1 MKNRLLY
8 ILLLLGLCGQE
19 VSAAGIDGPARREIG
34 RTLTRIVA
42 REVSGGYVRIEG
54 VDASRKR
61 VRIYTSVGLSYYP
74 FREENLRAMRDSVR
88 LLMPP
93 EFRKA
98 DIELYSDKREV
109 GELIPMACRTGAE
122 YRKLLRKKK
131 IVPFTNRSERPLV
144 TRSSAPV
151 VPSQGLAGRHIALW
165 QSHGRYF
172 DQPQNRWKWQRSQ
185 LWQTCEDLY
194 TQSYVLP
201 YLVPMLENA
210 GACVM
215 LPRERDVQ
223 KYEILA
229 DNDAAGQYREEEGPE
244 KWQPGGMGFAHVQ
257 QVYTTGQNPF
267 RDGTTRRVRSV
278 TGGAESRAVWTAD
291 IPERG
296 EYAVYV
302 SYDSTPQNADD
313 AQYTVHHLGGDS
325 SFAVNQTM
333 GGGTWIYL
341 GRFLLDAGSQEVVTL
356 TNRSRQAGRIVSADA
371 VKIGGGYGN
380 IARTVCDSLRR
391 PGMVCHLETS
401 GYPPF
406 LRGRPLLAPVGRI
419 RRKGL
424 LPEGEPGRLQGRL
437 HVARPLGQCPDGRFG
452 ADARQRRAA
461 HSGRYGAGVPLR
473 CGRAAQ

>member
-42 REVSGGYVRIEG
+42 REVAGGYVRIEG

-278 TGGAESRAVWTAD
+278 TGGAESRAVWTA
-291 IPERG
+291 R
-296 EYAVYV
+296 
-302 SYDSTPQNADD
+302 
-313 AQYTVHHLGGDS
+313 H
-325 SFAVNQTM
+325 
-333 GGGTWIYL
+333 
-341 GRFLLDAGSQEVVTL
+341 
-356 TNRSRQAGRIVSADA
+356 SR
-371 VKIGGGYGN
+371 
-380 IARTVCDSLRR
+380 T
-391 PGMVCHLETS
+391 
-401 GYPPF
+401 
-406 LRGRPLLAPVGRI
+406 GRI
-419 RRKGL
+419 RRL
-424 LPEGEPGRLQGRL
+424 REL
-437 HVARPLGQCPDGRFG
+437 RFDS
-452 ADARQRRAA
+452 AKR
-461 HSGRYGAGVPLR
+461 
-473 CGRAAQ
+473 

>member
-165 QSHGRYF
+165 QTSPR
-172 DQPQNRWKWQRSQ
+172 
-185 LWQTCEDLY
+185 T
-194 TQSYVLP
+194 
-201 YLVPMLENA
+201 A
-210 GACVM
+210 G
-215 LPRERDVQ
+215 
-223 KYEILA
+223 
-229 DNDAAGQYREEEGPE
+229 NGS
-244 KWQPGGMGFAHVQ
+244 
-257 QVYTTGQNPF
+257 
-267 RDGTTRRVRSV
+267 VRSC
-278 TGGAESRAVWTAD
+278 
-291 IPERG
+291 
-296 EYAVYV
+296 
-302 SYDSTPQNADD
+302 
-313 AQYTVHHLGGDS
+313 
-325 SFAVNQTM
+325 
-333 GGGTWIYL
+333 
-341 GRFLLDAGSQEVVTL
+341 GRP
-356 TNRSRQAGRIVSADA
+356 
-371 VKIGGGYGN
+371 
-380 IARTVCDSLRR
+380 ARTSIPRATCCRIWFRCSKM
-391 PGMVCHLETS
+391 PG
-401 GYPPF
+401 P
-406 LRGRPLLAPVGRI
+406 A
-419 RRKGL
+419 
-424 LPEGEPGRLQGRL
+424 
-437 HVARPLGQCPDGRFG
+437 
-452 ADARQRRAA
+452 
-461 HSGRYGAGVPLR
+461 
-473 CGRAAQ
+473 

>member
-1 MKNRLLY
+1 MKNKLLY
-8 ILLLLGLCGQE
+8 IFLLLGLCGQE

-185 LWQTCEDLY
+185 LWQTCEDL
-194 TQSYVLP
+194 
-201 YLVPMLENA
+201 
-210 GACVM
+210 
-215 LPRERDVQ
+215 
-223 KYEILA
+223 
-229 DNDAAGQYREEEGPE
+229 
-244 KWQPGGMGFAHVQ
+244 
-257 QVYTTGQNPF
+257 
-267 RDGTTRRVRSV
+267 
-278 TGGAESRAVWTAD
+278 
-291 IPERG
+291 
-296 EYAVYV
+296 
-302 SYDSTPQNADD
+302 
-313 AQYTVHHLGGDS
+313 
-325 SFAVNQTM
+325 
-333 GGGTWIYL
+333 
-341 GRFLLDAGSQEVVTL
+341 
-356 TNRSRQAGRIVSADA
+356 
-371 VKIGGGYGN
+371 
-380 IARTVCDSLRR
+380 
-391 PGMVCHLETS
+391 
-401 GYPPF
+401 
-406 LRGRPLLAPVGRI
+406 
-419 RRKGL
+419 
-424 LPEGEPGRLQGRL
+424 
-437 HVARPLGQCPDGRFG
+437 
-452 ADARQRRAA
+452 
-461 HSGRYGAGVPLR
+461 
-473 CGRAAQ
+473 

>member
-88 LLMPP
+88 LLLPP

-98 DIELYSDKREV
+98 AIELYSDKREV

-356 TNRSRQAGRIVSADA
+356 TNRSRQAGREDRRRLRQHSPHGVRFAA
-371 VKIGGGYGN
+371 P
-380 IARTVCDSLRR
+380 ARHGVPFGDERLS
-391 PGMVCHLETS
+391 
-401 GYPPF
+401 PF

>member
-1 MKNRLLY
+1 M
-8 ILLLLGLCGQE
+8 
-19 VSAAGIDGPARREIG
+19 SASRGWTPR
-34 RTLTRIVA
+34 
-42 REVSGGYVRIEG
+42 
-54 VDASRKR
+54 RKR

-88 LLMPP
+88 LLLPP

-98 DIELYSDKREV
+98 AIELYSDKREV

-278 TGGAESRAVWTAD
+278 TGGAESPRRVD
-291 IPERG
+291 
-296 EYAVYV
+296 
-302 SYDSTPQNADD
+302 
-313 AQYTVHHLGGDS
+313 
-325 SFAVNQTM
+325 
-333 GGGTWIYL
+333 
-341 GRFLLDAGSQEVVTL
+341 GRH
-356 TNRSRQAGRIVSADA
+356 SR
-371 VKIGGGYGN
+371 
-380 IARTVCDSLRR
+380 T
-391 PGMVCHLETS
+391 
-401 GYPPF
+401 
-406 LRGRPLLAPVGRI
+406 GRI
-419 RRKGL
+419 RRL
-424 LPEGEPGRLQGRL
+424 REL
-437 HVARPLGQCPDGRFG
+437 RFDS
-452 ADARQRRAA
+452 AKR
-461 HSGRYGAGVPLR
+461 
-473 CGRAAQ
+473 

>member
-151 VPSQGLAGRHIALW
+151 VPSQ
-165 QSHGRYF
+165 
-172 DQPQNRWKWQRSQ
+172 
-185 LWQTCEDLY
+185 
-194 TQSYVLP
+194 
-201 YLVPMLENA
+201 
-210 GACVM
+210 
-215 LPRERDVQ
+215 
-223 KYEILA
+223 
-229 DNDAAGQYREEEGPE
+229 
-244 KWQPGGMGFAHVQ
+244 
-257 QVYTTGQNPF
+257 
-267 RDGTTRRVRSV
+267 
-278 TGGAESRAVWTAD
+278 
-291 IPERG
+291 
-296 EYAVYV
+296 
-302 SYDSTPQNADD
+302 
-313 AQYTVHHLGGDS
+313 
-325 SFAVNQTM
+325 
-333 GGGTWIYL
+333 
-341 GRFLLDAGSQEVVTL
+341 
-356 TNRSRQAGRIVSADA
+356 
-371 VKIGGGYGN
+371 
-380 IARTVCDSLRR
+380 
-391 PGMVCHLETS
+391 
-401 GYPPF
+401 
-406 LRGRPLLAPVGRI
+406 
-419 RRKGL
+419 
-424 LPEGEPGRLQGRL
+424 
-437 HVARPLGQCPDGRFG
+437 
-452 ADARQRRAA
+452 
-461 HSGRYGAGVPLR
+461 
-473 CGRAAQ
+473 